1 MPGAERTVIFRE
13 LLHPAEIVAMLRL
26 RHRIYFEENGY
37 GVTKPLGLDLTAHDA
52 CSRLFGVF
60 CDGSLRGGVRVV
72 YRTAQASAM
81 VFGALHAVVDAS
93 APLTTSPLLPSEEAF
108 DLASMPGVVPKDV
121 HAELGRFALERT
133 AAVPWLAQR
142 TIRSVVAVLH
152 AEHCPL
158 YMYSCAKVVAKR
170 YARVTNP
177 CWTLQQSKRD
187 GIGSDHF
194 VFPKP
199 TIAAVA
205 RPEDATEGDVLR
217 HYVRQLRRTGMI
229 VLSSEHAV
237 SRESHSG

>member
-1 MPGAERTVIFRE
+1 LEISDRYIFRE
-13 LLHPAEIVAMLRL
+13 LLHPGEIVTMLRL

-37 GVTKPLGLDLTAHDA
+37 GVSKPLGLDLTAHDA

-60 CDGSLRGGVRVV
+60 CDGSLLGGVRVV

-81 VFGALHAVVDAS
+81 VFDALHAVVDAP
-93 APLTTSPLLPSEEAF
+93 APLTASSLLPSEEAF
-108 DLASMPGVVPKDV
+108 DLASVPGIVPKDV

-142 TIRSVVAVLH
+142 TIRSVVAALH

-158 YMYSCAKVVAKR
+158 YMYSCAKAVAKR

-177 CWTLQQSKRD
+177 CWTLQQCRTD
-187 GIGSDHF
+187 GIRSDNF

-205 RPEDATEGDVLR
+205 RPGDATENDVLR
-217 HYVRQLRRTGMI
+217 DYVLQLRRTGMI
-229 VLSSEHAV
+229 VLNPEQPVAHQSQ
-237 SRESHSG
+237 SR